1 MPLSHSDR
9 QIHLFCSMASVLHC
23 SKPGLCCYLWKSGIS
38 AQCYSRQALLI
49 KSRPYSWPACAG
61 LSTKCLHLG
70 PQERSLPCVC
80 QHVPDVPP
88 SALLSYQAVSVS
100 CSYHS
105 DDMAGA
111 PPWRT
116 SLPARVQSS
125 TSFDD
130 LQDKGP
136 AISSSEDVKHC
147 SPAAAGKSHI

>member
-1 MPLSHSDR
+1 MPLSHSDG

-23 SKPGLCCYLWKSGIS
+23 SNPDLCCALWQSGIS
-38 AQCYSRQALLI
+38 AQRFSSQALLI
-49 KSRPYSWPACAG
+49 KSRPYSCPACAG
-61 LSTKCLHLG
+61 LSPSCSHLG
-70 PQERSLPCVC
+70 HQERSLPCAC
-80 QHVPDVPP
+80 RHVPP
-88 SALLSYQAVSVS
+88 SALLSYQAIS

-116 SLPARVQSS
+116 SWPAPVQSS